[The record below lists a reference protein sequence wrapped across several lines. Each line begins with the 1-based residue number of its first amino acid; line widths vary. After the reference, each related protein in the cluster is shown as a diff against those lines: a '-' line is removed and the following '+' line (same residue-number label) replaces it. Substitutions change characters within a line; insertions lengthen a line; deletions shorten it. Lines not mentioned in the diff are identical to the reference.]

1 MKSVMISEYKLK
13 ELEKLIENHKDKKDT
28 WID

>member
-13 ELEKLIENHKDKKDT
+13 ELEKLIENHKDKKKT
-28 WID
+28 NG

>member
-13 ELEKLIENHKDKKDT
+13 ELEKLIENHKDKKKT
-28 WID
+28 HG